1 MISSKWYSSSLL
13 LPSSTLPLP
22 SDFKDLL
29 DITQYLLDLEKVH
42 IYNLGLVLGL
52 SDHKLK
58 AKMKSNMFLSEVIDA
73 WLHKGDRVKQKG
85 EPSWKV
91 LISALQHP
99 RVGQTRSAD
108 CILKD
113 KGLYL

>member
-1 MISSKWYSSSLL
+1 MISSKWYSCSPL
-13 LPSSTLPLP
+13 LPSSTFPLP
-22 SDFKDLL
+22 SDLEDLVH
-29 DITQYLLDLEKVH
+29 ITAYLLDLEKVH

-58 AKMKSNMFLSEVIDA
+58 ARMDSNAFLSEVIDA

-99 RVGQTRSAD
+99 RVGQTRNAD
-108 CILKD
+108 RIMRD
-113 KGLYL
+113 KELYL